1 MSSHRSK
8 MSRVMMRLRRVIR
21 NDQLILA
28 ILALVVG
35 AAAGGGVVLFREG
48 IGLVQTVFYG
58 SATNQLYTHVQGLAW
73 WHLVL
78 APTAGGLLIGLL
90 VHRFMPGR
98 RTRGVAD
105 VIEAGALH
113 SGRMSATTGL
123 RAAVINAA
131 SVEGARNAANSISEY

>member
-1 MSSHRSK
+1 
-8 MSRVMMRLRRVIR
+8 MMRLRRVLR

-35 AAAGGGVVLFREG
+35 AAAGGSVILFREG

-58 SATNQLYTHVQGLAW
+58 SPTNHLYTHVQGLAW
-73 WHLVL
+73 WHVLL

-90 VHRFMPGR
+90 VHRLLPGR
-98 RTRGVAD
+98 RTHGVAD

-113 SGRMSATTGL
+113 SGFFDRL
-123 RAAVINAA
+123 QRAGHIRGVDYGHKLCI
-131 SVEGARNAANSISEY
+131 GA

>member
-28 ILALVVG
+28 ILALAVG
-35 AAAGGGVVLFREG
+35 AATGGGVVLFREG

-58 SATNQLYTHVQGLAW
+58 SATSDLYTHVQGLAW
-73 WHLVL
+73 WHLLL

-90 VHRFMPGR
+90 VHRLLPGR
-98 RTRGVAD
+98 RPHGVAD

-113 SGRMSATTGL
+113 SGRM
-123 RAAVINAA
+123 
-131 SVEGARNAANSISEY
+131 